1 MSKLHSTFKYS
12 GNLKGYRVQ
21 RMLITE
27 LVLHNVVTVK
37 ANWVVIWTYVHI
49 TVLRRW
55 IEVDCCTST
64 EEIKKLSYFWNGW
77 KESVCILWSMSI
89 LIPTQ
94 YRKGKKKN
102 GEFMAN
108 IRNVESGMIFLIFY
122 QSLNLIRTCVYLN
135 IFRAEFLTVLPWKI
149 VNNA

>member
-1 MSKLHSTFKYS
+1 
-12 GNLKGYRVQ
+12 
-21 RMLITE
+21 
-27 LVLHNVVTVK
+27 
-37 ANWVVIWTYVHI
+37 
-49 TVLRRW
+49 
-55 IEVDCCTST
+55 
-64 EEIKKLSYFWNGW
+64 
-77 KESVCILWSMSI
+77 MSI

-135 IFRAEFLTVLPWKI
+135 IFRAEFLTMLPWKI
-149 VNNA
+149 ANNA